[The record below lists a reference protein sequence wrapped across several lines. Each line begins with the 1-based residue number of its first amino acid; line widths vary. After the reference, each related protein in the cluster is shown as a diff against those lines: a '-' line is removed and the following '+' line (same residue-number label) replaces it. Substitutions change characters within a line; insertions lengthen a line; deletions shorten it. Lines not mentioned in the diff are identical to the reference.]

1 MDTVL
6 GLVKAY
12 FILMFILI
20 LFSYLMPKESYK
32 KYVQFFIGV
41 LMAVFLLKPVA
52 SWMSQNNTEFV
63 YKNYKEITQ
72 KLEEIEY
79 NEEGADIFE
88 IFFDE
93 QNPQPD

>member
-1 MDTVL
+1 MDTIL
-6 GLVKAY
+6 EMVKAY
-12 FILMFILI
+12 FLMMLLLM
-20 LFSYLMPKESYK
+20 LFSYMMPKESYK

-52 SWMSQNNTEFV
+52 SWFSQNNSQVV
-63 YKNYKEITQ
+63 YKNYEEITAQ
-72 KLEEIEY
+72 LAEIEY

-93 QNPQPD
+93 